1 MLTARYIKENK
12 EKIIQGLQK
21 RKFKGTYDLIESIL
35 ALDQERKV
43 TKTALD
49 NASVQLKKSASQIN
63 ELIKKNNQEAI
74 RNAKL
79 QVKSDKIL
87 LKKLATQLYVL
98 ENELTDILYE
108 VPNIPHA
115 EVPEGSNKNDNIIID
130 QWGEIPKI
138 TAHFLPH
145 WELVEKYDIVDFS
158 LGNKITGAGFPVY
171 KGQGARLQRA
181 LINFFLDEAQK
192 NGYDEIQPPIVINEA
207 SGYGTGQIPDKE
219 GQMYQLKD
227 ENLYLIP
234 TAEIPLTNLYRDTIL
249 QENDLPIKQVGY
261 TPCFRKEAGS
271 WGKQVRGLNRLH
283 QFDKVEIVQIQ
294 QPEKSY
300 ETLQTMCN
308 YVRNLLEQLMLPY
321 RVVKLCSGDLGFT
334 AAFTYDIE
342 VFSAAQNKWLEVSSI
357 SNFEA
362 YQAHRMQLRYKDKN
376 NAIHALHT
384 LNGSALALPR
394 VMAALLENNQTQ
406 FFPLIFYCL
415 DKFFSFFTLYY
426 SLVLGRIGGYFF

>member
-406 FFPLIFYCL
+406 SCIHMPKILTTYTGF
-415 DKFFSFFTLYY
+415 D
-426 SLVLGRIGGYFF
+426 RIIHIV